1 MSHSQGLK
9 GQDSSLS
16 HNEQKGFMLSC
27 VCPIVNQEKMSKY
40 GKNNRVAYEVQPRV
54 SMIF

>member
-9 GQDSSLS
+9 GKDSSLS

-27 VCPIVNQEKMSKY
+27 VCPTVNKKRCQNMVRTTEWHMKFSH
-40 GKNNRVAYEVQPRV
+40 AYQ
-54 SMIF
+54 